1 VELIAEL
8 RRLPFVEKVNISE
21 LARRGGVLNF
31 VYPDFRQETAAFVW
45 RHDEHKAQR

>member
-1 VELIAEL
+1 MMKFSSEETTF
-8 RRLPFVEKVNISE
+8 RPWLPSSTT
-21 LARRGGVLNF
+21 LGGGVLNF